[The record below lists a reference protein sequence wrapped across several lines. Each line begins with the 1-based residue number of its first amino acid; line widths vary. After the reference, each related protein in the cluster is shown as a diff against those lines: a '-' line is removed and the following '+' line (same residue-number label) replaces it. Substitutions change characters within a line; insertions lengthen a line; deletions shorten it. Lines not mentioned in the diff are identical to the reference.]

1 VSSPTATDTPA
12 AWYPDPSGRYERRY
26 WDGAEWTPYVFAEG
40 QQFVESETE
49 FAARPAPLADDAT
62 MRWLLPIGRSGWA
75 IAAGYAGLFA
85 FLVFPAPIAL
95 VLGVVALFHLR
106 RRRDLRG
113 WGRAI
118 FGTVVGALGTALL
131 VVAIAGA

>member
-1 VSSPTATDTPA
+1 MSSPTATGTPA

-26 WDGAEWTPYVFAEG
+26 WDGREWTPYVFADG
-40 QQFVESETE
+40 QQFVEPHT
-49 FAARPAPLADDAT
+49 PDAPKLADDAT
-62 MRWLLPIGRSGWA
+62 MRWLFPIGRSGWA

-85 FLVFPAPIAL
+85 FLIFPAPIAF

-113 WGRAI
+113 RGRAI

-131 VVAIAGA
+131 VWALAAA